1 MPGQIPPRCAVV
13 DLGSNSVRL
22 VVFEGTGRNPLAIFN
37 EKAVLRLGR
46 GLQMTGRLNEEGVAA
61 ALDVMHRYH
70 AIAMAMGADP
80 FEVLATA
87 AVRDASNGADFV
99 AGLRERMPGVPIR
112 ILSGED
118 EASLSAAGVLC
129 GIPQADGVLAD
140 IGGGSLEVVRLTGG
154 QAGPARTLPLG
165 VIRLAD
171 RAEGDLVRARAL
183 TEADLAGVPWLAGA
197 PGRDLYLVGGAWRAL
212 ARIHIMQTGYPLRIV
227 HHYTIGRD
235 EARDLT
241 GVIGSAPRRMLE
253 KLPGAPRRRLDD
265 LPLAAIVLRR
275 VLRATGAQRV
285 VFSANG
291 IREGWYMQKVP
302 GANAAMDPVLAAS
315 RELGNRS
322 GRNPALPPA
331 LLAWTAPLLSE
342 PDTADTARLREA
354 VCWLSD
360 VGSHDHP
367 DYRAEQSFLRV
378 LRQPG
383 VALDHHSRA
392 FLALAI
398 AVRYEAE
405 PGAAFLETARLLL
418 DPAAAR
424 RAELLGY
431 ALRLAYTLSAGTP
444 ELLAGTKLLVQ
455 PGRLVLQLVQGSGA
469 FAGESVL
476 RRLERLALALDLTA
490 VIETIPG

>member
-1 MPGQIPPRCAVV
+1 
-13 DLGSNSVRL
+13 
-22 VVFEGTGRNPLAIFN
+22 
-37 EKAVLRLGR
+37 
-46 GLQMTGRLNEEGVAA
+46 
-61 ALDVMHRYH
+61 
-70 AIAMAMGADP
+70 
-80 FEVLATA
+80 
-87 AVRDASNGADFV
+87 
-99 AGLRERMPGVPIR
+99 
-112 ILSGED
+112 
-118 EASLSAAGVLC
+118 
-129 GIPQADGVLAD
+129 
-140 IGGGSLEVVRLTGG
+140 
-154 QAGPARTLPLG
+154 

-183 TEADLAGVPWLAGA
+183 AEADLAGVPWLSEA

-253 KLPGAPRRRLDD
+253 KMPGAPRRRLDD

-315 RELGNRS
+315 RELASTR
-322 GRNPALPPA
+322 GRNTTLPPA
-331 LLAWTAPLLSE
+331 LLAWTAPLFAV
-342 PDTADTARLREA
+342 PDNADAARLREA
-354 VCWLSD
+354 ACWLSD

-392 FLALAI
+392 FLALVIAI
-398 AVRYEAE
+398 RYEAE
-405 PGAAFLETARLLL
+405 PGAGFLETARLLL
-418 DPAAAR
+418 DPPALR

-444 ELLAGTKLLVQ
+444 ELLTGAALLVQ
-455 PGRLVLQLVQGSGA
+455 PGRLVLQLTPGSGA

-490 VIETIPG
+490 VIETNPL